1 VDLDG
6 DPYPALVGAMAHRP
20 YNETPV
26 VYLHTELC
34 GFKNMDTAAHL
45 TADEAHALAAAVVSA
60 ADTIDGIESVEG
72 SAQA

>member
-1 VDLDG
+1 
-6 DPYPALVGAMAHRP
+6 
-20 YNETPV
+20 
-26 VYLHTELC
+26 LC